1 MVLLYYLHILNINKM
16 KKVNIYTLIGA
27 PAIFIAVAL
36 LVIYILNNEF
46 RVI

>member
-1 MVLLYYLHILNINKM
+1 MVLRYYLHILNENKM

-36 LVIYILNNEF
+36 LVIYILNVEMH
-46 RVI
+46 II